1 MNYLILKKAAMPKA
15 LLCLLV
21 FLIPAFTLK
30 AQVKKHRYVV
40 IGYVGGYKGIT
51 DMSMVNPEKLT
62 HINYAFVNVRNNR
75 AWLTHEKTDTVN
87 FRNLLLLKNK
97 NPDLKILISVGGWT
111 WSKNFSDAAL
121 TDTSRK
127 AFAASAV
134 NIIRKYK
141 LDGVDIDW
149 EYPGL
154 QGDNNVVRKE
164 DEHNYTL
171 MFEDLRKELDVL
183 EKETG
188 DKKLLTAATG
198 GFKRFLQHTEMAKV
212 ASYLNYINLMTYDY
226 LQDSLGMAVHHTNLF
241 ASDKYKT
248 LNSADM
254 AVSDYLAQG
263 VPASKLVM
271 GIAFYGRSV
280 IVNDSAH
287 NGIGMK
293 TSGRAPAGGYTRL
306 KDSLL
311 NRNGFI
317 YYRDSTAGAPYLFK
331 ASTKQF
337 ISFDDEWS
345 VKNKCQYMV
354 DHQMAGVMFWEYA
367 DDKKE
372 YLLDAIDEKLEAK

>member
-1 MNYLILKKAAMPKA
+1 MNTLTLKKVNPGKAM
-15 LLCLLV
+15 LCLLT
-21 FLIPAFTLK
+21 LMLPAFVLK
-30 AQVKKHRYVV
+30 AQVKKHKYVV
-40 IGYVGGYKGIT
+40 IGYVGGYKGLT

-62 HINYAFVNVRNNR
+62 HINYAFVNVHNNR
-75 AWLTHEKTDTVN
+75 AWLTHEKTDTTN
-87 FRNLLLLKNK
+87 FRNLVLLKKK
-97 NPDLKILISVGGWT
+97 NPDLKILISIGGWT

-121 TDTSRK
+121 TDTSRR

-154 QGDNNVVRKE
+154 QGDGNVVRPE
-164 DEHNYTL
+164 DEQNYTL
-171 MFEDLRKELDVL
+171 MFQALRAELDGL

-188 DKKLLTAATG
+188 SKKLLTAAVG
-198 GFKRFLQHTEMAKV
+198 GFQRFLQHTEMAKV
-212 ASYLNYINLMTYDY
+212 AQYLNYINLMTYDY
-226 LQDSLGMAVHHTNLF
+226 FQDGQGIAVHHTNLF
-241 ASDKYKT
+241 ASNKYQT
-248 LNSADM
+248 QNSADK
-254 AVSDYLAQG
+254 AVSDYIAQG

-280 IVNDSAH
+280 MVKDSAQ

-293 TSGRAPAGGYTRL
+293 TGEHIWVGGYTHL

-311 NRNGFI
+311 NRNGFT
-317 YYRDSTAGAPYLFK
+317 YYRDSSAAAPYLFK

-337 ISFDDEWS
+337 ITFDDEWS

-372 YLLDAIDEKLEAK
+372 YLLNAINERLK

>member
-1 MNYLILKKAAMPKA
+1 M
-15 LLCLLV
+15 LCLAV
-21 FLIPAFTLK
+21 FLMPAFMLS
-30 AQVKKHRYVV
+30 AQVKKHKYVV

-51 DMSMVNPEKLT
+51 DMSMVNPQKLT

-75 AWLTHEKTDTVN
+75 AWLTHTIN
-87 FRNLLLLKNK
+87 FRNLLLLKKK

-127 AFAASAV
+127 AFAVSAV
-134 NIIRKYK
+134 DIIRKYK

-154 QGDNNVVRKE
+154 QGDSNVVRKE

-171 MFEDLRKELDVL
+171 MFKDLRRELDVL

-188 DKKLLTAATG
+188 NKKLLTAATG
-198 GFKRFLQHTEMAKV
+198 GFKRFLQHTEMGKV

-226 LQDSLGMAVHHTNLF
+226 LQDSLGVAVHHTNLF

-280 IVNDSAH
+280 IVKDSTH

-293 TSGRAPAGGYTRL
+293 TSGRIPGGGYTRL

-317 YYRDSTAGAPYLFK
+317 YYRDSSAKAPYLFNV
-331 ASTKQF
+331 STKQF

-372 YLLDAIDEKLEAK
+372 YLLDAIDERLEAK